1 MKKYSLLIICLFA
14 WLFSREVK
22 AQKFVDFYKAGARLN
37 QEQKWAQSVE
47 YLDAALKV
55 SNTDTKAN
63 NYNIRLSW
71 EYQPLSFIYIV
82 FNKREFQSTTRLDT
96 RSQEDHLIAKISYL
110 RQL

>member
-1 MKKYSLLIICLFA
+1 MGVNQTTKTVDLWAVEGRFAANPRLQLIG
-14 WLFSREVK
+14 
-22 AQKFVDFYKAGARLN
+22 FYQR
-37 QEQKWAQSVE
+37 
-47 YLDAALKV
+47 
-55 SNTDTKAN
+55 NTETKAN

-82 FNKREFQSTTRLDT
+82 FNKREFQSATKLDA